1 MTISPNN
8 ISPHRQV
15 VGLLPATG
23 RASGFGPLPCSKEI
37 LPVRIAEEDGDD
49 ASTEVVSASVLRL
62 MAGAGIDHTVFLID
76 REKLDIAAYWGSGSR
91 AGLSLAYHPVDGAA
105 SIVHAVAASRPFV
118 RDRTVAFGYPDVIY
132 HAPQMYERLIEKQE
146 ASGADVV
153 LALFPACDPSRED
166 TVNVSRDGVVRE
178 IRVRSAT
185 SPFEWA
191 WAAAVW
197 TPAFTELI
205 DATANPKREHGA
217 GRAEHIHLGDLMNH
231 AQRKG
236 MTLDSVDF
244 SDGRFMEVATPPDW
258 HRILVN
264 PRDEREHEPVQK
276 LKDSS
281 IPSVRTL
288 RQP

>member
-23 RASGFGPLPCSKEI
+23 QASGFGPLPCSKEI
-37 LPVRIAEEDGDD
+37 LPVRIAEEQGDD
-49 ASTEVVSASVLRL
+49 ASTEVASASVLRA
-62 MAGAGIDHTVFLID
+62 MAEAGIEQALFMID
-76 REKLDIAAYWGSGSR
+76 CEKLDIAAYWGSGSR
-91 AGLSLAYHPVDGAA
+91 AGLSLAYHPIDGAA
-105 SIVHAVAASRPFV
+105 SVVHAVVAARPFV
-118 RDRTVAFGYPDVIY
+118 RDRTVAFGYPDVVY

-197 TPAFTELI
+197 SPAVTDFMHNVVPDERGSGV
-205 DATANPKREHGA
+205 ARGA
-217 GRAEHIHLGDLMNH
+217 EVSIADVMNR
-231 AQRKG
+231 AQRHG
-236 MTLDSVDF
+236 LTIVSVTF
-244 SDGRFMEVATPPDW
+244 PDGRFYDIDTPGEW
-258 HRILVN
+258 RMMLLG
-264 PRDEREHEPVQK
+264 RDQES
-276 LKDSS
+276 DSES
-281 IPSVRTL
+281 APKPSASDIPSLRTA